1 MIYVDE
7 LVSTRVPY
15 CMAVVAAAVSDC
27 TTVAL
32 WLSYDLFVWTLT
44 DWLQCSVV
52 DQNNFQWRDKGLNC
66 HINGHISGNECYG
79 LMIILITWVV
89 IINGIVVV
97 SDCNY
102 G

>member
-32 WLSYDLFVWTLT
+32 WLSYDLFVWTLA
-44 DWLQCSVV
+44 SH
-52 DQNNFQWRDKGLNC
+52 R
-66 HINGHISGNECYG
+66 
-79 LMIILITWVV
+79 
-89 IINGIVVV
+89 
-97 SDCNY
+97 
-102 G
+102 